1 MKSFLS
7 FILENPV
14 ITDMEDVGHKN
25 EEDLGVSDHVARLN
39 EKGYTSELRR
49 KKLNPSY
56 SIIHSEH
63 TPNESDRVKKHQFF
77 LVHNESGK
85 LAGRF
90 SADEHQPGEFHMNFA
105 RIHPEH
111 RGQRLSHSFY
121 RKMLRS
127 GHTLVS
133 DDLQTAGGA
142 KIWHDLLKV
151 PSLRKR
157 ASVVWS
163 DGETHPVSGMPHGE
177 IWDQDN
183 PNRIVIKGSQKI
195 KRKKA

>member
-1 MKSFLS
+1 MKSFFS
-7 FILENPV
+7 FILENPI

-25 EEDLGVSDHVARLN
+25 EEELDVSDHVGRLN
-39 EKGYTSELRR
+39 EKGYTSKLRR

-77 LVHNESGK
+77 LIHNQSGK

-90 SADEHQPGEFHMNFA
+90 SADENEPGTFHMNFA

-111 RGQRLSHSFY
+111 RGQKLSHSFY
-121 RKMLRS
+121 RKLLGS

-133 DDLQTAGGA
+133 DDLQTLGGA
-142 KIWHDLLKV
+142 KIWHDLLSV

-157 ASVVWS
+157 ASVIWS
-163 DGETHPVSGMPHGE
+163 NGESQPISAMTQRE
-177 IWDQDN
+177 IWNPDD
-183 PNRIVIKGSQKI
+183 PNRIKIKGSEK
-195 KRKKA
+195 